1 MTPEEKL
8 ALITKNLEEVVG
20 GNRLLPIIRERDLKL
35 YWGTATTGKP
45 HIAYFVPMTHIANFL
60 AAGCH
65 VKILL
70 ADLHAFL
77 DDQKA
82 PWDLLDYRVEYYGT
96 IIKCVSFFFVFFFF
110 FFFWSFFFFFFFF
123 FFPSVFAWKSICE
136 LATLDRV
143 SYTAPHWTFFCG
155 NSHPPRVQTA
165 LVFCFL
171 DVNIRALCAGSMVAV
186 DEPCKC

>member
-96 IIKCVSFFFVFFFF
+96 IIKCVSFFFFFFF
-110 FFFWSFFFFFFFF
+110 FFFFVRFFFFFFFF
-123 FFPSVFAWKSICE
+123 FFFQVCSHGNPSANWQLWIAFRILRHTGPFFVVTAIPPVCRRPWFSVFW
-136 LATLDRV
+136 
-143 SYTAPHWTFFCG
+143 
-155 NSHPPRVQTA
+155 
-165 LVFCFL
+165 
-171 DVNIRALCAGSMVAV
+171 M
-186 DEPCKC
+186 